1 MDRNIDDRGLY
12 SRAAKIVLA
21 LCTTII
27 IPLEGYSQLVAH
39 NNVIDIGK
47 VYYESPVTASFAI
60 ENKYNYEIEI
70 KDIRTNCGCVVASVK
85 NKHIGKGKIRN
96 ISVTY
101 DSRMLGH
108 FEKIIAIY
116 ADGNDS
122 PLLLRMK
129 GIVVD
134 DPILVSN
141 KSNKEKITQQLDKD
155 IENAPKIVILP
166 EKMVVAEFGNKKK
179 ICLKTNIFNRG
190 KSTLEISSVNL
201 MTEGIEVSI
210 SSRRIKARCYAK
222 VKITLFRDL
231 IGNKRTTGLELFTND
246 PENER
251 KAINIKIKQDD

>member
-1 MDRNIDDRGLY
+1 MWTFLGRIIL
-12 SRAAKIVLA
+12 SPA
-21 LCTTII
+21 LHV
-27 IPLEGYSQLVAH
+27 E
-39 NNVIDIGK
+39 
-47 VYYESPVTASFAI
+47 
-60 ENKYNYEIEI
+60 
-70 KDIRTNCGCVVASVK
+70 R
-85 NKHIGKGKIRN
+85 
-96 ISVTY
+96 
-101 DSRMLGH
+101 
-108 FEKIIAIY
+108 IIAIY

-210 SSRRIKARCYAK
+210 SSRRIKARGYAK